1 MSDDKENTGLD
12 ETHTGD
18 LERPFLAALK
28 ARRKGDV
35 DKAMDLLHEVLKGDP
50 RLPEP
55 HLELAHI
62 HLEAERLDLAEDQA
76 REGLKWLQQGG
87 QWVEDLEPHVVL
99 SHAHDLLGQIL
110 QERAATDEVVFGD
123 EEVFK
128 ALVKEAKALFGR
140 ARELDPKNEHANF
153 TAFFMDA
160 EGEAGEG

>member
-1 MSDDKENTGLD
+1 MSDEKENPAPEEG
-12 ETHTGD
+12 HTID
-18 LERPFLAALK
+18 LEAPFLSALK
-28 ARRKGDV
+28 ARRSGDV
-35 DKAMDLLHEVLKGDP
+35 DKAMDLLQEVLKGDP

-55 HLELAHI
+55 HLEMAHI
-62 HLEAERLDLAEDQA
+62 HLEAERFDLAEEQA
-76 REGLKWLQQGG
+76 REGLKWLVQGG

-110 QERAATDEVVFGD
+110 QERAATDEIVFGD

-128 ALVKEAKALFGR
+128 DLVKEAKSHFSR

-160 EGEAGEG
+160 EGEVGEA